1 MSSLLPF
8 IGWAVLPNYA
18 TSFLQSIYYG
28 ITIRA
33 GDPRPMPQTLRY
45 ERDRRRI
52 FIFVIVAYL
61 LYTLYETFHQ
71 VQLAGDFY
79 KALGVSPFADERTIK
94 SRFRRLAAQHHPDKI
109 GLEGGSEAYFMY
121 LRRAQETLVDP
132 VKRFAYDRFGPDMQN
147 WGEQR
152 TARDFA
158 MASLSRSVLPQY
170 AVGFVTMMV
179 LNWLWWANWGRYVSV
194 FCLSSR
200 LSPVYKASKLTI
212 SCWQWRFYTFAAL
225 LTLEL
230 TLITHPQAVFMP
242 TAYLPTFV
250 SAWLP
255 KNSFYLLPFQI
266 LTLARRASITLHIF
280 ISQAAPPQS
289 GSLSIGGDKIPQA
302 TLQRLSQ
309 LAAATR
315 ATDVE
320 ATRML
325 QLGLAPFRGDRES
338 VSALRRGMQE
348 GLILGGVRSSP
359 EVQRAVAQVA
369 ERREREKEMPSD

>member
-147 WGEQR
+147 WG
-152 TARDFA
+152 
-158 MASLSRSVLPQY
+158 SRGLRY

-179 LNWLWWANWGRYVSV
+179 LNWLWWANWGRY
-194 FCLSSR
+194 
-200 LSPVYKASKLTI
+200 
-212 SCWQWRFYTFAAL
+212 WRFYTFAAL

-348 GLILGGVRSSP
+348 GLIQEGCGS
-359 EVQRAVAQVA
+359 VQRCSELLRRSLNGVK
-369 ERREREKEMPSD
+369 ERKRCRATKSIASLVP